1 MVDRINE
8 LAYGLSLQL
17 RASSFIP
24 PTTDCMGRCKS
35 NYFTITAMTAPF
47 SLESI

>member
-24 PTTDCMGRCKS
+24 PTTDCMGRC
-35 NYFTITAMTAPF
+35 NPTTLP
-47 SLESI
+47 SLL